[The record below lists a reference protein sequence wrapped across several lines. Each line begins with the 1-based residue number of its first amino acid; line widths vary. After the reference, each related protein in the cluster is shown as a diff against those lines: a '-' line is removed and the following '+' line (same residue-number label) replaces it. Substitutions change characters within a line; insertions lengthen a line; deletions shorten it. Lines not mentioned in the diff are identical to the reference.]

1 MSRPS
6 GFAGNQITIDML
18 YISLPSSP
26 IVDRFGAF
34 NTEIQLFGS
43 QLLMISRFKLE
54 KSPAKR
60 GEDGSRSS
68 QGNEGSGISGGVK

>member
-1 MSRPS
+1 MGSHV
-6 GFAGNQITIDML
+6 TIDVL
-18 YISLPSSP
+18 YISLPSPP
-26 IVDRFGAF
+26 IVDRFETF

-43 QLLMISRFKLE
+43 QLSMISGFKLE

-68 QGNEGSGISGGVK
+68 QGNEGSGISGGVKS